1 MRIYALVAVVGIT
14 VVVGV
19 AHAFLMIQQTMTGRY
34 LIARIRDRIRTV
46 VN

>member
-1 MRIYALVAVVGIT
+1 MRLYAVVAAVAIAA
-14 VVVGV
+14 VFGV
-19 AHAFLMIQQTMTGRY
+19 AHAFFMIQQTMTGRH

>member
-1 MRIYALVAVVGIT
+1 MRVYAIIAVVGIT
-14 VVVGV
+14 VVFGV
-19 AHAFLMIQQTMTGRY
+19 AHGFLMIRNTMTGRH